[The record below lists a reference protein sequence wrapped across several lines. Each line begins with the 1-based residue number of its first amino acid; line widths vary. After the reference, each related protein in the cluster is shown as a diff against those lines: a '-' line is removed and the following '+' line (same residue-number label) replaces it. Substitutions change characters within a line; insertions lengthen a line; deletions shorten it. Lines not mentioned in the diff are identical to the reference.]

1 LSERQRIV
9 ITVGLPGSGKST
21 WLAGLGVNA
30 ISSDAIR
37 QSLADDVTDQTIHS
51 RVFATIR
58 YLLRHRI
65 AIGRPVGYVEATHLT
80 IEERRP
86 YLDIGRWYGCDVEA
100 VFFNVPLEICRSRN
114 RLRDRMVP
122 DEALETMAAKLIAP
136 SEEEGFRLVSVIPY

>member
-1 LSERQRIV
+1 M
-9 ITVGLPGSGKST
+9 
-21 WLAGLGVNA
+21 
-30 ISSDAIR
+30 
-37 QSLADDVTDQTIHS
+37 
-51 RVFATIR
+51 
-58 YLLRHRI
+58 
-65 AIGRPVGYVEATHLT
+65 T